1 MLLQS
6 PPSPWD
12 RIYAALGIRFSG
24 HSQQHA
30 VARAGSE
37 DTAVAVVLLK
47 ALKVAAA
54 LSSVSRRCTYKDPTP
69 CEKIFSTGTLPA
81 AYEHLSISPE
91 SSEPTA

>member
-1 MLLQS
+1 MA
-6 PPSPWD
+6 
-12 RIYAALGIRFSG
+12 RAG

-47 ALKVAAA
+47 ALKVAAV
-54 LSSVSRRCTYKDPTP
+54 LSSVSRRCNHKDPTH